1 MYAIHLLRAHGL
13 MDLPNLYVWF
23 IKWVGDGTGLPDT
36 ILHIHAGM
44 IILILA
50 RAISARS
57 LGSLFPISCVVAAE
71 LLNEIMDRLHYGSW
85 RWPDTIGDVVNTLF
99 WPAVICIA
107 VRLRPLLERK
117 RAPVQQDVDVASY
130 GTK

>member
-44 IILILA
+44 IIFILA
-50 RAISARS
+50 RAVSARS
-57 LGSLFPISCVVAAE
+57 LGSLFPISCVIAAE

-99 WPAVICIA
+99 WPVIICIA
-107 VRLRPLLERK
+107 VRVRPLLERK
-117 RAPVQQDVDVASY
+117 RATVQQDLEVVSREVV
-130 GTK
+130 